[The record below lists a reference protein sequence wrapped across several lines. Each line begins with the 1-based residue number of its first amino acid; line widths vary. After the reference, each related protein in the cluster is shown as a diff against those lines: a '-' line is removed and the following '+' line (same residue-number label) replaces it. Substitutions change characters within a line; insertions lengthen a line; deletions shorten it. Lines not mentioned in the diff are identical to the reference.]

1 MRMQAEISPKRSKA
15 IIAPGNISVI
25 LIRIY
30 IPSSMGYFSSIF
42 PIASQKSS
50 PFPKIPPPDSQ
61 YCYRHD
67 VIIRILCIIRHFAFI
82 FRMEG

>member
-1 MRMQAEISPKRSKA
+1 MRMQAEISPKRRKA

-50 PFPKIPPPDSQ
+50 PFPKIPPPPPTLSIVTDTMLLFE
-61 YCYRHD
+61 YC
-67 VIIRILCIIRHFAFI
+67 A
-82 FRMEG
+82 

>member
-1 MRMQAEISPKRSKA
+1 MRMQAEISPKRRKA

-50 PFPKIPPPDSQ
+50 PFPKIPPPPTLSIVTDTMLLFE
-61 YCYRHD
+61 YC
-67 VIIRILCIIRHFAFI
+67 A
-82 FRMEG
+82 